1 MITEEQIQRN
11 LNDTSEPTQA
21 LLEMGFMLRRDV
33 AHQER
38 VRLNDIVESHNED
51 IASLRKQL
59 DEKNREI
66 TDLKNAVETLEEQN
80 NELQVTLKLRNEEIK
95 NLKARLSRLEN
106 EKKELEDELRSVQVK
121 VGRLEKEI
129 RDLNNAKTAQDEK
142 NIEMQ
147 EHFDKVQ
154 GKMET
159 RSQAIKNEMQAIKE
173 TPHKAEMSMPVGFP
187 KGGRQTSHQAMSL
200 QPFQLPGDRELQ
212 ALLFIGEMCQQVQNK
227 MYKVVFP
234 NLYAPRKRYKVKHI
248 HRDLEKFP
256 QPPPEKEESLQ
267 KWQELTGKF
276 KWNEAHEE
284 AMKDLQG
291 KRNIDAHPSTLTE
304 EGLTRA
310 AELLDTK
317 GNLKGWSS
325 FKRVLELITIWKRLQ
340 QMDSTV

>member
-1 MITEEQIQRN
+1 MIKDEQIQRT

-33 AHQER
+33 VHQER
-38 VRLNDIVESHNED
+38 VRLNDIVESHSED
-51 IASLRKQL
+51 IASLSKQL
-59 DEKNREI
+59 DDKNREI

-121 VGRLEKEI
+121 VGRLEKEV
-129 RDLNNAKTAQDEK
+129 RDLNDAKIAQDEK

-159 RSQAIKNEMQAIKE
+159 RSQATKKEIQAMKE
-173 TPHKAEMSMPVGFP
+173 TQHKAEMSILVGFP
-187 KGGRQTSHQAMSL
+187 KGGRQASHQAVSL
-200 QPFQLPGDRELQ
+200 QPFQFPGDRELQ

-234 NLYAPRKRYKVKHI
+234 TLYAPKRNYKIKNI
-248 HRDLEKFP
+248 RRDLEKYP
-256 QPPPEKEESLQ
+256 LPTPEKEESVK

-276 KWNEAHEE
+276 KWDEAHEE

-291 KRNIDAHPSTLTE
+291 KRNIDAHPSPLTE

-325 FKRVLELITIWKRLQ
+325 FKRVLELITIWKQLQ